1 MSEFRLFNRI
11 VRNRI
16 IVKGEFGK
24 NGLRSPAQRRRGLF
38 YTRNHIV
45 RKIKTHPAKLQSV
58 LGSGGSLYNRRSYG
72 DCCKKRKS
80 TVFTV
85 LFLVRQEG
93 LEPPTF
99 WFVAKHSIQL
109 SYWRILITNQLIYI
123 IIFRPSCQEDCQNF
137 SLLTEEFFRSPRKA
151 GPGGNA
157 GEGFLKNSEEF
168 KKVVRTT
175 CPFH

>member
-1 MSEFRLFNRI
+1 MEKEDCAPRHSAGGAFFVPGIKQSPENK
-11 VRNRI
+11 NTPC
-16 IVKGEFGK
+16 KAAECAGK
-24 NGLRSPAQRRRGLF
+24 RRQFIQPAQLWGL
-38 YTRNHIV
+38 
-45 RKIKTHPAKLQSV
+45 LQ
-58 LGSGGSLYNRRSYG
+58 
-72 DCCKKRKS
+72 KKKKHS
-80 TVFTV
+80 EYCA
-85 LFLVRQEG
+85 FLVRQEG

-157 GEGFLKNSEEF
+157 GEDFLKNSEEF